1 MSITA
6 KHAYGA
12 SIEGIDGRAGTLYDV
27 LFDDQS
33 WRVRHLVVSTE
44 RWFHGRQVL
53 IEPAVVD
60 RADWSEQRVSVRL
73 TKEQVRQSPPAQ
85 TDLPLARRNDQ
96 EAARMLVWEAYWL
109 GIPDMPA
116 AARGDPH
123 LRSTKV
129 LVGLHIHCADG
140 PLGHVDDF
148 IIDDETWRIRYL
160 VVETRNWW
168 PGKRVLVEL
177 NWIESIRW
185 EDGQVY
191 LTLSRDEV
199 LGRPAFEGSAPS
211 EQSLVDMR

>member
-1 MSITA
+1 VSITA

-12 SIEGIDGRAGTLYDV
+12 SIGGIDGRGGTLYDI

-53 IEPAVVD
+53 IGPEVVEQT
-60 RADWSEQRVSVRL
+60 DWPGQRVSVRL
-73 TKEQVRQSPPAQ
+73 TKQQVMRSPRAE
-85 TDLPLARRNDQ
+85 TDLPVARRKNQ
-96 EAARMLVWEAYWL
+96 ESARMLVWEAYWA
-109 GIPDMPA
+109 GIPDVPA
-116 AARGDPH
+116 EARGDPH

-140 PLGHVDDF
+140 SLGHVDDF
-148 IIDDETWRIRYL
+148 IIDDEAWRIRYL

-185 EDGQVY
+185 EDGQIY
-191 LTLSRDEV
+191 LALSRDEV
-199 LGRPAFEGSAPS
+199 LGRPAFEGSPPS
-211 EQSLVDMR
+211 EQSMVESH